1 MEKKYI
7 VDLMQEIQRQLDLP
21 VSGRDSA
28 FLSMA
33 TLALK
38 DRLEILEEVASELR
52 KETEKLQKDLYIDPL
67 TLLYTRRGLE
77 SHLLQIDKS
86 EQKKYGVIL
95 TDIARLKAI
104 NDNYGL
110 DVGDYIIRS
119 VGFGLRSKLKAQDFI
134 CRYGYSKSDEFLIL
148 TDNIDNRKD
157 IVKRIRKIDTKLFDK
172 PYRLNMHVA
181 TGEYSPFYESFES
194 TYKRISQELNKEKKK
209 KNLDFTPDRLR

>member
-7 VDLMQEIQRQLDLP
+7 VDLMQEIQRQLELP

-28 FLSMA
+28 FLSIA

-52 KETEKLQKDLYIDPL
+52 DETEKLQKDLYIDPL

-95 TDIARLKAI
+95 TDIAKLKAI

-119 VGFGLRSKLKAQDFI
+119 VGFELRSKLKAQDFI
-134 CRYGYSKSDEFLIL
+134 CRYGFSKSDEFLIL

-172 PYRLNMHVA
+172 PYRVNMYVA

-209 KNLDFTPDRLR
+209 KN